1 MMDFRSQDAGSK
13 LDVSDT
19 SSSSTY
25 VPVSREGS
33 YSPLPAFAERT
44 TAQNNSVGAEHEDED
59 VDMDMDADRDTA
71 IELNDAFKNA
81 NLRDASPPMPMDPDQ
96 KHIRPSKSAK
106 TRSQQSST
114 QTVNVD
120 DNIDSQGFFA
130 SRASF
135 WAMVA
140 AHGLPSTCGP
150 PEGMFELGEETGG
163 AWRCVSNP
171 FSISL
176 HRASL
181 PPFFLRFRYL
191 EV

>member
-1 MMDFRSQDAGSK
+1 MDVKSQDAGSK

-19 SSSSTY
+19 SSSSTH

-59 VDMDMDADRDTA
+59 EDKDMDMDADRHTA
-71 IELNDAFKNA
+71 FELNDAFKNA
-81 NLRDASPPMPMDPDQ
+81 NLRDASPPMPMDSDQ

-106 TRSQQSST
+106 TWSQHGST
-114 QTVNVD
+114 QTVHVD

-150 PEGMFELGEETGG
+150 PEGMFELGEEMGG

-181 PPFFLRFRYL
+181 PLFFCD
-191 EV
+191 